1 MLALRLIFLMTVVF
15 GFTRNFRIW
24 SGIFPPDAPEKEE
37 YRGQK
42 HCDTGECP
50 CAYWAGDQCKARPT
64 ASYPCRSGASD
75 PNKYS
80 RCVSASELQEC
91 CRGKAA
97 GVGPRGTPVE
107 PDRAPRSKPKWS
119 SPQQAIDAKMI
130 DEGCTASAMA
140 ASEAVRKKCAKFR
153 ATLEAEL
160 KKIQKRVSSSE
171 NSLQLNKHHYVGIA
185 ATFVFSWLLWRFC
198 LTQSKATFDQA
209 LLEEI

>member
-1 MLALRLIFLMTVVF
+1 MSAVTFHRISKATEPPCQRLHSNPIYSFQRTQQTDPM
-15 GFTRNFRIW
+15 IY
-24 SGIFPPDAPEKEE
+24 PE
-37 YRGQK
+37 
-42 HCDTGECP
+42 HILILH
-50 CAYWAGDQCKARPT
+50 
-64 ASYPCRSGASD
+64 S
-75 PNKYS
+75 
-80 RCVSASELQEC
+80 
-91 CRGKAA
+91 
-97 GVGPRGTPVE
+97 RGTPVE
-107 PDRAPRSKPKWS
+107 PARAPRSKPKWS